1 MQKITAKKIV
11 INLCWVKS
19 KGGIT
24 VIINFISQYKSNTLY
39 VLYDNSD
46 LDKYIKNFD
55 SKFIDTKRI
64 YHLFLN
70 FFLDKQT
77 LEKINSYDYIIHFG
91 NFGFKTTIKSYTLIQ
106 NILPLVKPLSSLRNF
121 ALNLAYKYTFKITD
135 EIIVQQKHVADTI
148 PYQYKT
154 KIIGSFEIKK
164 IRQSENIG
172 LVTIYEEIKNKNPKF
187 QKELLREIASKFDEK
202 ITVINLSTNNE
213 IYKNNF
219 NVLED
224 LDRNEL
230 MQVFK
235 SHSTYIHT
243 SEFETVG
250 LPIYEALE
258 LGLKVV
264 VPNLEYINPENENI
278 FKYEFGNYSSAI
290 NAIDESIKNLEKVYC
305 DVPIYYENWNLG

>member
-1 MQKITAKKIV
+1 MKKIV
-11 INLCWVKS
+11 INLCGVKS

-24 VIINFISQYKSNTLY
+24 VINNYISQNKSNTLY

-135 EIIVQQKHVADTI
+135 EIIVQQKHVEDTI
-148 PYQYKT
+148 PNQYNT

-164 IRQSENIG
+164 IKQSENIG
-172 LVTIYEEIKNKNPKF
+172 FVTIYEEIKNKNPKF

-264 VPNLEYINPENENI
+264 VPNLEYINLKNENI

>member
-1 MQKITAKKIV
+1 MKKIV
-11 INLCWVKS
+11 INLCGVKS

-24 VIINFISQYKSNTLY
+24 VINNYISQNKSNTLY

-148 PYQYKT
+148 PNQYKT

-164 IRQSENIG
+164 IKQSENIG
-172 LVTIYEEIKNKNPKF
+172 FVTIYEEIKNKNPKF

-213 IYKNNF
+213 IYENNF

-264 VPNLEYINPENENI
+264 VPNLEYINLENENI

-290 NAIDESIKNLEKVYC
+290 NIIDESIKNLERVYC

>member
-1 MQKITAKKIV
+1 MKKIV
-11 INLCWVKS
+11 INLCGVKS

-24 VIINFISQYKSNTLY
+24 VINNFISQNKSNTLY

-148 PYQYKT
+148 PSQYKT

-164 IRQSENIG
+164 IKQSENIG
-172 LVTIYEEIKNKNPKF
+172 FVTIYEEIKNKNPKF

-213 IYKNNF
+213 IYENNF

-264 VPNLEYINPENENI
+264 VPNLEYINLENENI

>member
-1 MQKITAKKIV
+1 MKKIV
-11 INLCWVKS
+11 INLCGVKS
-19 KGGIT
+19 KGGVT
-24 VIINFISQYKSNTLY
+24 VINNYISQNKSNTLY

-91 NFGFKTTIKSYTLIQ
+91 NIGFKTTIKSYTLIQ

-148 PYQYKT
+148 PNQYKT
-154 KIIGSFEIKK
+154 KIIGSFEIKNIK
-164 IRQSENIG
+164 QSENIG
-172 LVTIYEEIKNKNPKF
+172 FVTIYEEIKNKNPKF

-213 IYKNNF
+213 IYENNF

-264 VPNLEYINPENENI
+264 VPNLEYINLENENI

>member
-1 MQKITAKKIV
+1 MKKIV
-11 INLCWVKS
+11 INLCGVKS

-24 VIINFISQYKSNTLY
+24 VINNYISQNKSNTLY

-77 LEKINSYDYIIHFG
+77 LEKINSYDYIINFG
-91 NFGFKTTIKSYTLIQ
+91 NIGFKTTIKSYTLIQ

-148 PYQYKT
+148 PNQYKT

-164 IRQSENIG
+164 IKQSENIG
-172 LVTIYEEIKNKNPKF
+172 FVTIYEEIKNKNPKF

-264 VPNLEYINPENENI
+264 VPNLEYINLENENI

>member
-1 MQKITAKKIV
+1 MKKIV
-11 INLCWVKS
+11 INLCGVKS

-24 VIINFISQYKSNTLY
+24 VINNYISQNKSNTLY

-121 ALNLAYKYTFKITD
+121 TLNLAYKYTFKITD

-148 PYQYKT
+148 PNQYKT
-154 KIIGSFEIKK
+154 KIIGSFEIKNIK
-164 IRQSENIG
+164 QTENIG
-172 LVTIYEEIKNKNPKF
+172 FVTIYEEIKNKNPKF

-202 ITVINLSTNNE
+202 ITVINLSSNNE
-213 IYKNNF
+213 IYENNF

-264 VPNLEYINPENENI
+264 VPNLEYINLENENI

-290 NAIDESIKNLEKVYC
+290 NAIDESIKNLKKVYC

>member
-1 MQKITAKKIV
+1 MKKIV
-11 INLCWVKS
+11 INLCGVKS

-24 VIINFISQYKSNTLY
+24 VINNYISQNKSNTLY
-39 VLYDNSD
+39 VIYDNSD

-121 ALNLAYKYTFKITD
+121 TLNLAYKYTFKITD

-148 PYQYKT
+148 PNQYKT
-154 KIIGSFEIKK
+154 KIIGSFEIKNIK
-164 IRQSENIG
+164 QTENIG
-172 LVTIYEEIKNKNPKF
+172 FVTIYEEIKNKNPKF

-213 IYKNNF
+213 IYENNF

-264 VPNLEYINPENENI
+264 VPNLEYINLENENI

-290 NAIDESIKNLEKVYC
+290 NAIDESIKNLKKVYC

>member
-1 MQKITAKKIV
+1 MKKIV
-11 INLCWVKS
+11 INLCGVKS

-24 VIINFISQYKSNTLY
+24 VINNYISQNKSNTLY

-55 SKFIDTKRI
+55 NKFIDTKRI

-148 PYQYKT
+148 PNQYKT

-164 IRQSENIG
+164 IKQSENIG
-172 LVTIYEEIKNKNPKF
+172 FVTIYEEIKNKNPKF

-213 IYKNNF
+213 IYENNF

-264 VPNLEYINPENENI
+264 VPNLEYINLKNENI

>member
-1 MQKITAKKIV
+1 MKKIV
-11 INLCWVKS
+11 INLCGVKS

-24 VIINFISQYKSNTLY
+24 VINNFISQNKSNTLY

-55 SKFIDTKRI
+55 NKFIDTKRI

-70 FFLDKQT
+70 FFVDKQT

-148 PYQYKT
+148 PNQYKT

-164 IRQSENIG
+164 IKQSENIG
-172 LVTIYEEIKNKNPKF
+172 FVTIYEEIKNKNPKF

-213 IYKNNF
+213 IYENNF
-219 NVLED
+219 NVLEN

-264 VPNLEYINPENENI
+264 VPNLEYINLENENI

>member
-1 MQKITAKKIV
+1 MKKIV
-11 INLCWVKS
+11 INLCGVKS
-19 KGGIT
+19 KGGVT
-24 VIINFISQYKSNTLY
+24 VINNFISQNKSNTLY

-148 PYQYKT
+148 PNQYKT

-172 LVTIYEEIKNKNPKF
+172 FVTIYEEIKNKNPKF

-213 IYKNNF
+213 IYENNF

>member
-1 MQKITAKKIV
+1 MKKIV
-11 INLCWVKS
+11 INLCGVKS

-24 VIINFISQYKSNTLY
+24 VINNFISQNKSNTLY

-148 PYQYKT
+148 PNQYKT

-172 LVTIYEEIKNKNPKF
+172 FVTIYEEIKNKNPKF

-202 ITVINLSTNNE
+202 ITVINLSSNNE
-213 IYKNNF
+213 IYENNF

-264 VPNLEYINPENENI
+264 VPNLEYINLENENI

>member
-1 MQKITAKKIV
+1 MKKIV
-11 INLCWVKS
+11 INLCGVKS

-24 VIINFISQYKSNTLY
+24 VINNYISQNKSNTLY

-148 PYQYKT
+148 PNQYKT

-172 LVTIYEEIKNKNPKF
+172 FVTIYEEIKNKNPKF

>member
-1 MQKITAKKIV
+1 MKKIV
-11 INLCWVKS
+11 INLCGVKS
-19 KGGIT
+19 KGGVT
-24 VIINFISQYKSNTLY
+24 VINNFISQNKSNTLY

-148 PYQYKT
+148 PNQYKT

-172 LVTIYEEIKNKNPKF
+172 FVTIYEEIKNKNPKF

-264 VPNLEYINPENENI
+264 VPNLEYINLENENI

>member
-1 MQKITAKKIV
+1 MKKIV
-11 INLCWVKS
+11 INLCGVKS

-24 VIINFISQYKSNTLY
+24 VINNFISQNKSNKLY

-46 LDKYIKNFD
+46 LEQYIKNFD
-55 SKFIDTKRI
+55 HKYITKKRI

-70 FFLDKQT
+70 FFLDKHT
-77 LEKINSYDYIIHFG
+77 IEKINSFDYIIHFG
-91 NFGFKTTIKSYTLIQ
+91 NFGFKTDIKSYTLIQ
-106 NILPLVKPLSSLRNF
+106 NILPLAKPFSSLRNF
-121 ALNLAYKYTFKITD
+121 ALSFAYKYSFIISD
-135 EIIVQQKHVADTI
+135 EIIVQQKHVADMVPI
-148 PYQYKT
+148 QHKT
-154 KIIGSFEIKK
+154 KIIGSIEIKK
-164 IRQSENIG
+164 VKQSENIG
-172 LVTIYEEIKNKNPKF
+172 FVTIYEEIKNKNPKF

-213 IYKNNF
+213 LYKNNI

-235 SHSTYIHT
+235 YHSTYIHT

-264 VPNLEYINPENENI
+264 VPNLEYINLENENI

-305 DVPIYYENWNLG
+305 EVPIYYENWNLG

>member
-1 MQKITAKKIV
+1 MKKIV
-11 INLCWVKS
+11 INLCGVKS
-19 KGGIT
+19 KGGVT
-24 VIINFISQYKSNTLY
+24 VINNFISQNKSKTLY

-55 SKFIDTKRI
+55 NKFIDTKRI

-70 FFLDKQT
+70 FFVDKQT

-148 PYQYKT
+148 PNQYKT

-164 IRQSENIG
+164 IKQSENIG
-172 LVTIYEEIKNKNPKF
+172 FVTIYEEIKNKNPKF

-213 IYKNNF
+213 IYENNF
-219 NVLED
+219 NVLEN

-264 VPNLEYINPENENI
+264 VPNLEYINLENENI

>member
-1 MQKITAKKIV
+1 MKKIV
-11 INLCWVKS
+11 INLCGVKS
-19 KGGIT
+19 KGGVT
-24 VIINFISQYKSNTLY
+24 VINNYISQNKSNTLY

-91 NFGFKTTIKSYTLIQ
+91 NIGFKTTIKSYTLIQ
-106 NILPLVKPLSSLRNF
+106 NILPLVKPLSSFRNF

-148 PYQYKT
+148 PNQYKT

-172 LVTIYEEIKNKNPKF
+172 FVTIYEEIKNKNPKF

-264 VPNLEYINPENENI
+264 VPNLEYINLENENI

-305 DVPIYYENWNLG
+305 DVPIYYENWKLG

>member
-1 MQKITAKKIV
+1 MKKIV
-11 INLCWVKS
+11 INLCGVKS
-19 KGGIT
+19 KGGVT
-24 VIINFISQYKSNTLY
+24 VINNYISQNKSNTLY

-55 SKFIDTKRI
+55 GKFIDTKRI

-135 EIIVQQKHVADTI
+135 EILVQQKHVADTI
-148 PYQYKT
+148 PNQYKT

-164 IRQSENIG
+164 IKQSENIG
-172 LVTIYEEIKNKNPKF
+172 FVTIYEEIKNKNPKF

-264 VPNLEYINPENENI
+264 VPNLEYINLENENI

>member
-1 MQKITAKKIV
+1 MKKIV
-11 INLCWVKS
+11 INLCGVKS
-19 KGGIT
+19 KGGVT
-24 VIINFISQYKSNTLY
+24 VINNFISQNKSNTLY

-55 SKFIDTKRI
+55 NKFIDTKRI

-148 PYQYKT
+148 PNQYKT

-164 IRQSENIG
+164 IKQSENIG
-172 LVTIYEEIKNKNPKF
+172 FVTIYEEIKNKNPKF

-264 VPNLEYINPENENI
+264 VPNLEYINLENENI

>member
-1 MQKITAKKIV
+1 M
-11 INLCWVKS
+11 INLCGVKS

-24 VIINFISQYKSNTLY
+24 VINNYISQNKSNTLY
-39 VLYDNSD
+39 VIYDNSD

-106 NILPLVKPLSSLRNF
+106 NILPLVKPLTSLRNF

-148 PYQYKT
+148 PNQYKT

-164 IRQSENIG
+164 IKQSENIG
-172 LVTIYEEIKNKNPKF
+172 FVTIYEEIKNKNPKF

-213 IYKNNF
+213 IYENNF

-264 VPNLEYINPENENI
+264 VPNLEYINLENENI

>member
-1 MQKITAKKIV
+1 MKKIV
-11 INLCWVKS
+11 INLCGVKS

-24 VIINFISQYKSNTLY
+24 VINNYISQNKSNTLY

-148 PYQYKT
+148 PSQYKT

-172 LVTIYEEIKNKNPKF
+172 FVTIYEEIKNKNPKF

-264 VPNLEYINPENENI
+264 VPNLEYINLENENI

>member
-1 MQKITAKKIV
+1 MKKIV
-11 INLCWVKS
+11 INLCGVKS

-24 VIINFISQYKSNTLY
+24 VINNFISQNKSNTLY

-91 NFGFKTTIKSYTLIQ
+91 NFGFKTRIKSYTLIQ

-148 PYQYKT
+148 PNQYKT

-172 LVTIYEEIKNKNPKF
+172 FVTIYEEIKNKNPKF

-264 VPNLEYINPENENI
+264 VPNLEYINLENENI

>member
-1 MQKITAKKIV
+1 MKKIV
-11 INLCWVKS
+11 INLCGVKS

-24 VIINFISQYKSNTLY
+24 VINNYISQNKSNTLY

-148 PYQYKT
+148 PNQYKT

-164 IRQSENIG
+164 IKQSENIG
-172 LVTIYEEIKNKNPKF
+172 FVTIYEEIKNKNPKF

-213 IYKNNF
+213 IYENNF

-264 VPNLEYINPENENI
+264 VPNLEYINLENENI

-305 DVPIYYENWNLG
+305 DVPIYYENWYLG

>member
-1 MQKITAKKIV
+1 MKKIV
-11 INLCWVKS
+11 INLCGVKS

-24 VIINFISQYKSNTLY
+24 VINNYISQNKSNTLY
-39 VLYDNSD
+39 VLYDNSN

-70 FFLDKQT
+70 LFLDKQT
-77 LEKINSYDYIIHFG
+77 LEKINSYDYIINFG
-91 NFGFKTTIKSYTLIQ
+91 NIGFKTTIKSYTLIQ

-148 PYQYKT
+148 PNQYKT
-154 KIIGSFEIKK
+154 KIIGSFEIKEIK
-164 IRQSENIG
+164 QSENIG
-172 LVTIYEEIKNKNPKF
+172 FVTIYEEIKNKNPKF

-202 ITVINLSTNNE
+202 ITVINLSSNNE
-213 IYKNNF
+213 IYENNF

-264 VPNLEYINPENENI
+264 VPNLEYINQENENI

>member
-1 MQKITAKKIV
+1 MKKIV
-11 INLCWVKS
+11 INLCGVKS

-24 VIINFISQYKSNTLY
+24 VINNYISQNKSNTLY
-39 VLYDNSD
+39 VLCDNSD

-55 SKFIDTKRI
+55 NKFIDTKRI

-148 PYQYKT
+148 PNQYKT

-172 LVTIYEEIKNKNPKF
+172 FVTIYEEIKNKNPKF

-264 VPNLEYINPENENI
+264 VPNLEYINLENENI

>member
-1 MQKITAKKIV
+1 MKKIV
-11 INLCWVKS
+11 INLCGVKS

-24 VIINFISQYKSNTLY
+24 VINNYISQNKSNTLY

-91 NFGFKTTIKSYTLIQ
+91 NFGFKTRIKSYTLIQ

-148 PYQYKT
+148 PNQYKT

-164 IRQSENIG
+164 IKQSENIG
-172 LVTIYEEIKNKNPKF
+172 FVTIYEEIKNKNPKF

-213 IYKNNF
+213 IYENNF

-258 LGLKVV
+258 FGLKVV
-264 VPNLEYINPENENI
+264 VPNLEYINLENENI

>member
-1 MQKITAKKIV
+1 MKKIV
-11 INLCWVKS
+11 INLCGVKS

-24 VIINFISQYKSNTLY
+24 VINNFISQNKSNTLY

-55 SKFIDTKRI
+55 NKFIDTKRI

-121 ALNLAYKYTFKITD
+121 ALNLAYRYSFKITD

-148 PYQYKT
+148 PNQYKS

-164 IRQSENIG
+164 VKQSEKIG
-172 LVTIYEEIKNKNPKF
+172 FVTIYEEIKNKNPKF

-213 IYKNNF
+213 LLNVINEDVKSLKEWTNMPPISEELYAELVKEF
-219 NVLED
+219 NQD
-224 LDRNEL
+224 
-230 MQVFK
+230 
-235 SHSTYIHT
+235 S
-243 SEFETVG
+243 
-250 LPIYEALE
+250 
-258 LGLKVV
+258 
-264 VPNLEYINPENENI
+264 
-278 FKYEFGNYSSAI
+278 
-290 NAIDESIKNLEKVYC
+290 
-305 DVPIYYENWNLG
+305 YYFFN

>member
-1 MQKITAKKIV
+1 MKKIV
-11 INLCWVKS
+11 INLCGVKS

-24 VIINFISQYKSNTLY
+24 VINNYISQNKSNTLY
-39 VLYDNSD
+39 VIYDNSD

-148 PYQYKT
+148 PNQYKT

-172 LVTIYEEIKNKNPKF
+172 FVTIYEEIKNKNPKF

-202 ITVINLSTNNE
+202 ITVINLSSNNE
-213 IYKNNF
+213 IYENNF

-264 VPNLEYINPENENI
+264 VPNLEYINLENENI

>member
-1 MQKITAKKIV
+1 MKKIV
-11 INLCWVKS
+11 INLCGVKS

-24 VIINFISQYKSNTLY
+24 VINNYISQNKSNTLY

-121 ALNLAYKYTFKITD
+121 TLNLAYKYTFKITD

-148 PYQYKT
+148 PNQYKT

-164 IRQSENIG
+164 IKQSENIG
-172 LVTIYEEIKNKNPKF
+172 FVTIYEEIKNKNPKF

-202 ITVINLSTNNE
+202 ITVINLSSNNE
-213 IYKNNF
+213 IYENNF

-264 VPNLEYINPENENI
+264 VPNLEYINLENENI

>member
-1 MQKITAKKIV
+1 MKKIV
-11 INLCWVKS
+11 INLCGVKS
-19 KGGIT
+19 KGGVT
-24 VIINFISQYKSNTLY
+24 VINNFISQNKSNTLY

-148 PYQYKT
+148 PNQYKT

-164 IRQSENIG
+164 IKQSENIG
-172 LVTIYEEIKNKNPKF
+172 FVTIYEEIKNKNPKF

-213 IYKNNF
+213 IYENNF

-264 VPNLEYINPENENI
+264 VPNLEYINLENENI

-290 NAIDESIKNLEKVYC
+290 NAIDESIKNFEKVYC

>member
-1 MQKITAKKIV
+1 MKKIV
-11 INLCWVKS
+11 INLCGVKS

-24 VIINFISQYKSNTLY
+24 VINNYISQNKSNKLY

-55 SKFIDTKRI
+55 NKFIDTKRI

-121 ALNLAYKYTFKITD
+121 ALNLAYKYSFKITD

-148 PYQYKT
+148 PNQYKT

-164 IRQSENIG
+164 VKQSENIG
-172 LVTIYEEIKNKNPKF
+172 FVTIYEEIKNKNPKF

-202 ITVINLSTNNE
+202 ITVINLSTDNE
-213 IYKNNF
+213 IYENNF

-264 VPNLEYINPENENI
+264 VPNLEYINLENENI

-290 NAIDESIKNLEKVYC
+290 NIIDESIKNLERVYC

>member
-1 MQKITAKKIV
+1 MKKIV
-11 INLCWVKS
+11 INLCGVKS

-24 VIINFISQYKSNTLY
+24 VINNYISQNKSNTLY

-55 SKFIDTKRI
+55 NKFIDTKRI

-106 NILPLVKPLSSLRNF
+106 NILPLVKPLTSLRNF

-148 PYQYKT
+148 PNQYKT

-164 IRQSENIG
+164 IKQSENIG
-172 LVTIYEEIKNKNPKF
+172 FVTIYEEIKNKNPKF

-213 IYKNNF
+213 IYENNF

-264 VPNLEYINPENENI
+264 VPNLEYINLENENI

>member
-1 MQKITAKKIV
+1 MKKIV
-11 INLCWVKS
+11 INLCGVKS

-24 VIINFISQYKSNTLY
+24 VINNFISQNKSNTLY

-46 LDKYIKNFD
+46 LDKYIENFD
-55 SKFIDTKRI
+55 SKFIDTRRI

-70 FFLDKQT
+70 FFLDKQI

-148 PYQYKT
+148 PNQYKT

-164 IRQSENIG
+164 IKQSENIG
-172 LVTIYEEIKNKNPKF
+172 FVTIYEEIKNKNPKF

-264 VPNLEYINPENENI
+264 VPNLEYINLENENI

-290 NAIDESIKNLEKVYC
+290 NAIDESIKNLEKAYC

>member
-1 MQKITAKKIV
+1 MKKIV
-11 INLCWVKS
+11 INLCGVKS
-19 KGGIT
+19 KGGVT
-24 VIINFISQYKSNTLY
+24 VINNFISQNKSNTLY

-148 PYQYKT
+148 PNQYKT

-164 IRQSENIG
+164 IKQTENIG
-172 LVTIYEEIKNKNPKF
+172 FVTIYEEIKNKNPKF

-213 IYKNNF
+213 IYENNF

>member
-1 MQKITAKKIV
+1 MKKIV
-11 INLCWVKS
+11 INLCGVKS
-19 KGGIT
+19 KGGVT
-24 VIINFISQYKSNTLY
+24 VINNYISQNKSNTLY
-39 VLYDNSD
+39 VLYDNSN

-148 PYQYKT
+148 PNQYKT

-164 IRQSENIG
+164 IKQSENIG
-172 LVTIYEEIKNKNPKF
+172 FVTIYEEIKNKNPKF

-213 IYKNNF
+213 IYENNF

-264 VPNLEYINPENENI
+264 VPNLEYINLENENI

-290 NAIDESIKNLEKVYC
+290 NAIDESIKNLEKAYC

>member
-1 MQKITAKKIV
+1 MKKIV
-11 INLCWVKS
+11 INLCGVKS

-24 VIINFISQYKSNTLY
+24 VINNYISQNKSNTLY

-70 FFLDKQT
+70 FFLDKKT

-148 PYQYKT
+148 PNQYKT
-154 KIIGSFEIKK
+154 KIIGSFEIKR

-172 LVTIYEEIKNKNPKF
+172 FVTIYEEIKNKNPKF

-202 ITVINLSTNNE
+202 ITVINLSSNNE
-213 IYKNNF
+213 IYENNF

-264 VPNLEYINPENENI
+264 VPNLEYINLENENI